1 MIIFLSP
8 TIQQSSNR
16 SQSEG
21 SFDQSEAD
29 PLAVR
34 PRASELSLKVGGGVL
49 HSQLVVAVGVHT
61 SVSVAAGAAT
71 APGLT
76 QGRPIVR
83 NLRKIKSYIST
94 RRGILGSL
102 CHSFERES

>member
-49 HSQLVVAVGVHT
+49 HPQLVVAVGVHT

-76 QGRPIVR
+76 QGRSIVR
-83 NLRKIKSYIST
+83 NLRKNKKLYFNKT
-94 RRGILGSL
+94 RYFRLLMSQ
-102 CHSFERES
+102 F